1 MTLYAAIGTSLPS
14 MVTYVAASTNNV
26 DFLAFAKILVAAL
39 PARAHYARKP
49 VLIMDNHKSH
59 YNRTAV
65 RVLKQQV
72 HILYTPTSSCEFNSI
87 ETAFSKI
94 KSVYK
99 KRITKIAIRRDY
111 DMSSARACLDIACD
125 EVTPA
130 MQRRLCHANR
140 TYLNAFLPDEK
151 KLAPPD
157 HHALEQ

>member
-1 MTLYAAIGTSLPS
+1 
-14 MVTYVAASTNNV
+14 MVTSVAKSTNNE

-49 VLIMDNHKSH
+49 VLVMDNHKSH
-59 YNRTAV
+59 YNRVTV
-65 RVLKQQV
+65 RLLKQHV
-72 HILYTPTSSCEFNSI
+72 HILYTPPSSCEFNSI

-94 KSVYK
+94 KQAYK

-111 DMSSARACLDIACD
+111 DMDSARACLDVACD

-140 TYLNAFLPDEK
+140 TYLNVFLPDEK
-151 KLAPPD
+151 KLPPPD
-157 HHALEQ
+157 HCALERVE